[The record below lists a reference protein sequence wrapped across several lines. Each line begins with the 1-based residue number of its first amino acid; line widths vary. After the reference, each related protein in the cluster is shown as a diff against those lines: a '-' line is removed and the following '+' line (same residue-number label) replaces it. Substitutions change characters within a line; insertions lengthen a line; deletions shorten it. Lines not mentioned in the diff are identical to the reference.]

1 MNKML
6 SVLIIALVLSA
17 CNDSVSKS
25 VDFTEQQ
32 DIVLKDTITSY
43 QPVEATSRR
52 TGTTLFDSLS
62 VSIVINKSE
71 TDFISHI
78 DELKD
83 TCYLT
88 LIRKTFAVVSIT
100 RPDTTF
106 QHTIRRGD
114 FPQIGDSIFV
124 ERGDIMGCW
133 FEQFNSETQEL
144 EFWTSVCV
152 IDTDYCYRF
161 RIFISLDGAIRSELI
176 EIT

>member
-1 MNKML
+1 MR
-6 SVLIIALVLSA
+6 LILIVISFVFVA
-17 CNDSVSKS
+17 CNDSASDS
-25 VDFTEQQ
+25 PINTEQHGSE
-32 DIVLKDTITSY
+32 VKDTITSY
-43 QPVEATSRR
+43 QPTEATSSR
-52 TGTTLFDSLS
+52 TDTILSDSLH

-78 DELKD
+78 DEFKD